1 MKKLFSVVTVLALT
15 ILFSVQ
21 AFAHSYLSGSTP
33 TDGEVLTESIQQ
45 ITLNFEGNIMEG
57 SFLSIETIKGE
68 EIKVTNIEIGDGFL
82 TSMLE
87 EPLTNNKY
95 IVNWSIISADGH
107 PLEGTYS
114 FTVNVPIGTEPSKGV
129 SEKQPS
135 ESNSANKDQ
144 ISNEDNVKVDEEVS
158 QEQSNLLIFI
168 VLAIAAT
175 VLIAT
180 LAFVMKRKKY

>member
-1 MKKLFSVVTVLALT
+1 MKKLFSVLTVLSLT

-21 AFAHSYLSGSTP
+21 AFAHSYLSGSNP
-33 TDGEVLTESIQQ
+33 TAGEVLTDSIQE

-57 SFLSIETIKGE
+57 SFLSIETINGE
-68 EIKVTNIEIGDGFL
+68 EIEVTNIEIGDGYL
-82 TSMLE
+82 TSVLA
-87 EPLTNNKY
+87 EPLTNNEY

-114 FTVNVPIGTEPSKGV
+114 FTVNTPIGTEPSKEV

-135 ESNSANKDQ
+135 ESDSVKEDQ
-144 ISNEDNVKVDEEVS
+144 ILNEENEKVDEEVS
-158 QEQSNLLIFI
+158 AEESNSLIFI

-175 VLIAT
+175 VLIAS
-180 LAFVMKRKKY
+180 LAFVLKRKK

>member
-1 MKKLFSVVTVLALT
+1 MNKILSIVTVLSLT
-15 ILFSVQ
+15 LMFSVQ
-21 AFAHSYLSGSTP
+21 AFAHSYLSGSNP
-33 TDGEVLTESIQQ
+33 TDGEVLTESIQE
-45 ITLNFEGNIMEG
+45 ITLYFEGNIMEG
-57 SFLSIETIKGE
+57 SILSIKTTNGE
-68 EIKVTNIEIGDGFL
+68 EVKVTDIEIGDGYL

-87 EPLTNNKY
+87 EPLKNNEY
-95 IVNWSIISADGH
+95 IVSWSIISADGH

-114 FTVNVPIGTEPSKGV
+114 FTVNVPIGTEPSEGV

-135 ESNSANKDQ
+135 ESNSAKEDQ

>member
-1 MKKLFSVVTVLALT
+1 MNKILSIVTVLSLT
-15 ILFSVQ
+15 MLFSVQ
-21 AFAHSYLSGSTP
+21 AYAHSYLSGSNP
-33 TDGEVLTESIQQ
+33 TDGEVLTESIQE

-57 SFLSIETIKGE
+57 SFLSIKTINGE
-68 EIKVTNIEIGDGFL
+68 EIKVTNIEIGDGYL

-87 EPLTNNKY
+87 KPLTTNEY

-114 FTVNVPIGTEPSKGV
+114 FTVNAPIVTEPSEEA

-135 ESNSANKDQ
+135 NSYSAEEDQ
-144 ISNEDNVKVDEEVS
+144 RLNDENGKVDEEVS
-158 QEQSNLLIFI
+158 QEESNSLIII

-175 VLIAT
+175 VLIASLT
-180 LAFVMKRKKY
+180 FVLKRKK